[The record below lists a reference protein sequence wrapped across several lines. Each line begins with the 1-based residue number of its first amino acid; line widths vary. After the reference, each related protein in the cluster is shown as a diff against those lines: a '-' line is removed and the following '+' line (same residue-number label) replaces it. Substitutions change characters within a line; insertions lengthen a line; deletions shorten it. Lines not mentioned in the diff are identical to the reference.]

1 MNANEALSKTNV
13 RMNRIKTVGRFVK
26 YMFLALFVVS
36 CGFFLYSTIRFW
48 ASAGWYLPFAVASG
62 VLLCV
67 WYWKLAQL
75 FGFYERGLI
84 FTAQTIGC
92 IKFLGLLC
100 GVEWALRNVFIILH
114 QLYPA
119 PPMLETPAPQ
129 VHFSF
134 FSISFGRFEFGFLLA
149 GVVIVLIA
157 WIMDEGR
164 KIREEQELT
173 V

>member
-1 MNANEALSKTNV
+1 MNANEISSKANV
-13 RMNRIKTVGRFVK
+13 RMNRIKTVSRFVK
-26 YMFLALFVVS
+26 YVFLALFAVS
-36 CGFFLYSTIRFW
+36 CCFFLYSIRFW
-48 ASAGWYLPFAVASG
+48 ASAGWYLLFAIAYG
-62 VLLCV
+62 ILLCV

-75 FGFYERGLI
+75 FGFYEHGLI
-84 FTAQTIGC
+84 FAAQTTGC

-100 GVEWALRNVFIILH
+100 GVEWALKNIFSILY

-119 PPMLETPAPQ
+119 PPMLGPEVTQ
-129 VHFSF
+129 VHFGF
-134 FSISFGRFEFGFLLA
+134 FSFGFGHFEFGFLVA

-164 KIREEQELT
+164 KIQEEQELT